1 MATTQQLVVDEVLP
15 PQQPQIVKYS
25 LSHFHKNRRRNAN
38 PARGG
43 GGEPTAIHQLAAKLP
58 SVSEMERRQA
68 HRQQILAST
77 ETHLRTYDNHH
88 HHHHNDDDDD
98 ELEQR
103 DTSRNILYVLMDRER
118 RGPRT
123 VISLARYRRFQKDH
137 HRSKI
142 PGFSSTGSTTNA
154 GDRSPSTVLESP
166 PTPAAAARDN
176 NENQHHVGLSSL
188 SHALNNNNNN
198 SHRRHLSGV
207 GGSSSL
213 IIMEEQETS
222 FNTTEEEEEDVDD
235 DQVVTPNSPTTT
247 TRPWQQTKPP
257 STDEPTSLRR
267 VSYPLP
273 ITRELQSF
281 AEYASAVR
289 YHSAC
294 LNHLGGDDI
303 IDADGNRPVS
313 SHAVSTISIAFSCD
327 GRTVASTHGDHTV
340 KISCCVVGILLQCL
354 DGHPRTPWTVKYHP
368 TNPHILAS
376 GCLGHQVRIWDW
388 PRKLCLQMVRLEF
401 AIISLAFHPSGE
413 LLAIANGTKLHFWGI
428 NNNNSTSAVTT
439 VAGNGNN
446 NNSSSSSRLMESDQ
460 KHMLRCVHF
469 PPSGDTIIIGGANPM
484 QEDPRQRR
492 RNNNSNNNQ
501 AVGGNNGMS
510 FYLRL
515 WDFDLERAL
524 EMPQY
529 INNNNNI
536 MSHSHAVDNNNN
548 SMRDSIP
555 FGITMGRRSISNV
568 RFLLFCFRAPDGQTD
583 RPRYRFVFLVLTMM
597 PFINPFCTL

>member
-1 MATTQQLVVDEVLP
+1 MATTQQPQLVDEEVR
-15 PQQPQIVKYS
+15 PQQQEPQIIKYS
-25 LSHFHKNRRRNAN
+25 LSHFHKNRRRHSNHHGSN
-38 PARGG
+38 NWPPLGG
-43 GGEPTAIHQLAAKLP
+43 GGNGELAATSPDHFHRPAIRIP
-58 SVSEMERRQA
+58 SVAVMAQRQA

-88 HHHHNDDDDD
+88 HDDDDDD

-123 VISLARYRRFQKDH
+123 IVSLSRYRRFQKDH

-142 PGFSSTGSTTNA
+142 SGSSSTISTNNA

-166 PTPAAAARDN
+166 PTPAAAATARDN
-176 NENQHHVGLSSL
+176 NENHHHVGSTS
-188 SHALNNNNNN
+188 SHAHNSNNN
-198 SHRRHLSGV
+198 SHRRHLSGG

-222 FNTTEEEEEDVDD
+222 FNTTEEEEEDVDN
-235 DQVVTPNSPTTT
+235 DQGVTTPNSPTTT
-247 TRPWQQTKPP
+247 TRPPWQTKPQHP
-257 STDEPTSLRR
+257 DEPTSLRR
-267 VSYPLP
+267 VSYPLT

-340 KISCCVVGILLQCL
+340 KISCCVVGLLLQCL

-368 TNPHILAS
+368 TNPDVLAS

-388 PRKLCLQMVRLEF
+388 PRKICLQMVRLEF
-401 AIISLAFHPSGE
+401 AIISLSFHPTGD

-428 NNNNSTSAVTT
+428 NNSTTSNTSTA
-439 VAGNGNN
+439 AGTAAGGNN
-446 NNSSSSSRLMESDQ
+446 NSSSSSSRLMESDQ

-492 RNNNSNNNQ
+492 RNNNNNQ

-529 INNNNNI
+529 INNNNNNNNI
-536 MSHSHAVDNNNN
+536 MSHSQHAVDNNNN
-548 SMRDSIP
+548 SNMRDSIP

-568 RFLLFCFRAPDGQTD
+568 RFLFCLSA
-583 RPRYRFVFLVLTMM
+583 
-597 PFINPFCTL
+597 

>member
-43 GGEPTAIHQLAAKLP
+43 GEMAAIHQPDHRPAKLP
-58 SVSEMERRQA
+58 SGAEMERRQA

-77 ETHLRTYDNHH
+77 ETHVRTYDNHH
-88 HHHHNDDDDD
+88 HHHDDDDDD
-98 ELEQR
+98 ELEERR

-123 VISLARYRRFQKDH
+123 VISLTRYRRFQKDH

-142 PGFSSTGSTTNA
+142 PGFSSTSSTTNA

-176 NENQHHVGLSSL
+176 NENHHHVGLTSI
-188 SHALNNNNNN
+188 SHAHRNNNNNN

-222 FNTTEEEEEDVDD
+222 FNTTEEEEEEDVDD

-257 STDEPTSLRR
+257 PTDEPTSLRR

-428 NNNNSTSAVTT
+428 NNSNTAAVTT

-446 NNSSSSSRLMESDQ
+446 SNSSSRLMESDQ

-492 RNNNSNNNQ
+492 RNNNNNNQ

-529 INNNNNI
+529 INNNNNHNNI
-536 MSHSHAVDNNNN
+536 MSHSSHAAVDNNNN
-548 SMRDSIP
+548 MRDSIP

-568 RFLLFCFRAPDGQTD
+568 RFVVVLF
-583 RPRYRFVFLVLTMM
+583 
-597 PFINPFCTL
+597 